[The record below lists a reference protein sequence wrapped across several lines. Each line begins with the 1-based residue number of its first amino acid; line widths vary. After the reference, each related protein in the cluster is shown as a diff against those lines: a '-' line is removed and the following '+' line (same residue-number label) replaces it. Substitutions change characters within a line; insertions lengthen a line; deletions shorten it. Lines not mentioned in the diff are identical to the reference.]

1 MARASAIWSNLATG
15 KMGRKYHH
23 GRLPEAVLAEATR
36 LVDRGKD
43 LGVRELARR
52 LKVSHTA
59 IRHHFPSV
67 DAIHAALAARW
78 FGDLDRA
85 MAAAIAAIPP
95 ERTLDRFRQLG
106 VGYVR

>member
-1 MARASAIWSNLATG
+1 
-15 KMGRKYHH
+15 MGRQYHH

-59 IRHHFPSV
+59 IRHHFP
-67 DAIHAALAARW
+67 
-78 FGDLDRA
+78 
-85 MAAAIAAIPP
+85 
-95 ERTLDRFRQLG
+95 
-106 VGYVR
+106 